1 MCFKKRETR
10 HSSHKISKSKTSEVT
25 NPRIFPGTDNEF
37 EMVSN
42 MTMGLLVRQMSDL
55 LKQAENMFGDLEEEV
70 KMVVVRSNMIQSRV
84 SRLQDTVNNMD
95 FMEEKI
101 G

>member
-1 MCFKKRETR
+1 
-10 HSSHKISKSKTSEVT
+10 
-25 NPRIFPGTDNEF
+25 
-37 EMVSN
+37 
-42 MTMGLLVRQMSDL
+42 MTMGLLVRQTSDL
-55 LKQAENMFGDLEEEV
+55 LKQAENMFGALEEEV

>member
-1 MCFKKRETR
+1 
-10 HSSHKISKSKTSEVT
+10 
-25 NPRIFPGTDNEF
+25 
-37 EMVSN
+37 MVSN

-84 SRLQDTVNNMD
+84 SRLQVTVDNMD

>member
-1 MCFKKRETR
+1 
-10 HSSHKISKSKTSEVT
+10 
-25 NPRIFPGTDNEF
+25 
-37 EMVSN
+37 

-55 LKQAENMFGDLEEEV
+55 LKQAENMFGELEEEV

-84 SRLQDTVNNMD
+84 SRLQDMVDNMD

>member
-1 MCFKKRETR
+1 
-10 HSSHKISKSKTSEVT
+10 
-25 NPRIFPGTDNEF
+25 
-37 EMVSN
+37 MVSN

-55 LKQAENMFGDLEEEV
+55 LKQAENMFGELEEEV

-84 SRLQDTVNNMD
+84 SRLQDMVDNMD

>member
-1 MCFKKRETR
+1 
-10 HSSHKISKSKTSEVT
+10 
-25 NPRIFPGTDNEF
+25 
-37 EMVSN
+37 

-84 SRLQDTVNNMD
+84 SRLQDMVDNMD

>member
-1 MCFKKRETR
+1 
-10 HSSHKISKSKTSEVT
+10 
-25 NPRIFPGTDNEF
+25 
-37 EMVSN
+37 

-95 FMEEKI
+95 CMEEKI

>member
-1 MCFKKRETR
+1 
-10 HSSHKISKSKTSEVT
+10 
-25 NPRIFPGTDNEF
+25 
-37 EMVSN
+37 MVSN

>member
-1 MCFKKRETR
+1 
-10 HSSHKISKSKTSEVT
+10 
-25 NPRIFPGTDNEF
+25 
-37 EMVSN
+37 

-55 LKQAENMFGDLEEEV
+55 LKQAENMFGDLEDEV

>member
-1 MCFKKRETR
+1 
-10 HSSHKISKSKTSEVT
+10 
-25 NPRIFPGTDNEF
+25 
-37 EMVSN
+37 

-84 SRLQDTVNNMD
+84 SRLQDTVDNMD

>member
-1 MCFKKRETR
+1 
-10 HSSHKISKSKTSEVT
+10 
-25 NPRIFPGTDNEF
+25 
-37 EMVSN
+37 